1 MLKYRK
7 ILELH
12 FEGTSQRTIAPAV
25 GHSRTTISEVIKR
38 AKEKGIGELTEVMDD
53 HWLSEY
59 LFPEKQAIEQG
70 YYPPDWEYV
79 HRELQRKNVTLM
91 LLHLE
96 YSETAR
102 EENKVPYSYRT
113 FAEKYR
119 KFAKKTKATMPIRR
133 KPGEIIETDWAGS
146 VLSLKS
152 DQHSGKIPVYIF
164 VAALPYSQY
173 AYAEGFTD
181 MTSDSWIAGH
191 IHAFQFFGGVAECL
205 TPDNLKTGVQKVDKV
220 DPILNQSYREMAE
233 HYHTVV
239 IPARRATPRD
249 KSTVEGTVKL
259 VSQQIIAALR
269 DYQCFELEQL
279 NQRIFDRLEKI
290 NTTPFQKKPGSRK
303 SVFDE
308 EEKQRLLPLPSTRY
322 TRTEWR
328 TAKVP
333 KDYHI
338 QVKQMDYSVPYEYIG
353 DTVDVRMTD
362 YLVEVYFKEA
372 RIASHKRL
380 KGESGQRITDYSHMP
395 DNHQYQAMLSPSS
408 CVTWAKTVG
417 PSMGKYVTK
426 ILELNVEKKALNI
439 LSAVQSLERNFTL
452 EELEVAAETILSVA
466 SSAPTF
472 SMLKTILQRNRKRM
486 KSQING
492 TLIQDQ
498 TKNNYGFVRGA
509 EFFGGKN
516 K

>member
-7 ILELH
+7 ILELQ
-12 FEGTSQRTIAPAV
+12 FKGTSQRTIAPAV

-38 AKEKGIGELTEVMDD
+38 ARKKGISELTEVMDD
-53 HWLSEY
+53 QWLCEY

-96 YSETAR
+96 YSENAR
-102 EENKVPYSYRT
+102 ESNKVPYSYRT

-119 KFAKKTKATMPIRR
+119 KFAKKTQATMPIRR
-133 KPGEIIETDWAGS
+133 KPGEIIETDWVGS

-152 DQHSGKIPVYIF
+152 DQHSEKIPVYIF

-181 MTSDSWIAGH
+181 MTSDSWITGH

-205 TPDNLKTGVQKVDKV
+205 TPDNLKASVQKIDKV
-220 DPILNQSYREMAE
+220 DPILNHSYREMAE

-259 VSQQIIAALR
+259 VSQQIIASLR

-279 NQRIFDRLEKI
+279 NQRIFERLKKI
-290 NTTPFQKKPGSRK
+290 NEAPFQKKLGSRK

-308 EEKQRLLPLPSTRY
+308 EERQRLLPLPSTRY
-322 TRTEWR
+322 TKTEWR

-338 QVKQMDYSVPYEYIG
+338 QVKQMYYSVPYEYIG
-353 DTVDVRMTD
+353 DTVEVRITNH
-362 YLVEVYFKEA
+362 LVEVYFKKA

-380 KGESGQRITDYSHMP
+380 DGEIGQRLTDYSHMP
-395 DNHQYQAMLSPSS
+395 DNHQYQAMLSPES
-408 CVTWAKTVG
+408 CLTWAEAVG
-417 PSMGKYVTK
+417 ISMVNYVTK

-452 EELEVAAETILSVA
+452 EELELAAEIMLSVA

-472 SMLKTILQRNRKRM
+472 SMLKTILQRNRKRA
-486 KSQING
+486 KSESNGNLIN
-492 TLIQDQ
+492 DQ
-498 TKNNYGFVRGA
+498 TETHYGFVRGA
-509 EFFGGKN
+509 EFFGGK
-516 K
+516 KK